1 MKKLLLAAAGV
12 VAIASPAAAQQ
23 QGPWGAQSY
32 GQDAIAVWDL
42 NAPVN
47 TFCRLNANGG
57 TSSQTENAT
66 FTPGGSAGTS
76 QEADG
81 VWNLDIQND
90 ANNTVQLSGGA
101 VTYSNS
107 QCNTPFNITAT
118 SENGG
123 LYNGNAFTA
132 GSAFV
137 NHVNYQVDVKFG
149 NGSNGVHVF
158 NTNTGS
164 TAPLVNNQLAT
175 SGDFRIGVVVPANP
189 NAILL
194 QGAYKDRLTV
204 TMTPLIS

>member
-1 MKKLLLAAAGV
+1 MNKLLIAAAGV
-12 VAIASPAAAQQ
+12 ALIASPAAAQQ
-23 QGPWGAQSY
+23 GPWGNQSY

-57 TSSQTENAT
+57 TPSSTVGAS
-66 FTPGGSAGTS
+66 FTSGGTAGTP

-107 QCNTPFNITAT
+107 QCNTPFNVTAT
-118 SENGG
+118 SDNGG

-137 NHVNYQVDVKFG
+137 NRVDYQVDVKFG
-149 NGSNGVHVF
+149 SGSNGVHVF
-158 NTNTGS
+158 NTSGAS
-164 TAPLVNNQLAT
+164 TATLIGTQLAT

-194 QGAYKDRLTV
+194 QGAYRDRLTV
-204 TMTPLIS
+204 TMTPFIS